1 MRCCGSQTTST
12 AREVAAQFEAL
23 LFKDAFA
30 PLAKA
35 MGFYGDAVVAT
46 DTLPVVADLPAASV
60 AARSPACPDCSALIA
75 DRARIA
81 ALTRSWPAQADPWQ
95 ISPHYTVW
103 IPLPKSSTHS

>member
-35 MGFYGDAVVAT
+35 MGFYGDAVVA
-46 DTLPVVADLPAASV
+46 AAVQSMTRGAGMSLSAPLEAAIES
-60 AARSPACPDCSALIA
+60 AAREDV
-75 DRARIA
+75 AR
-81 ALTRSWPAQADPWQ
+81 
-95 ISPHYTVW
+95 
-103 IPLPKSSTHS
+103 